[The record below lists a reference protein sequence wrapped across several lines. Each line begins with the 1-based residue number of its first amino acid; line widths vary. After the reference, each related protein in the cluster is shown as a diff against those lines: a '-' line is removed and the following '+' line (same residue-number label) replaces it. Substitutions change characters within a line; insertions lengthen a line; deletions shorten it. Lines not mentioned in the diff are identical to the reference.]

1 LFKRWRIYNG
11 KKNKSNNIRLKD
23 LEKVYRFQCPKCG
36 EWDYA
41 FLDNDDPEAG
51 SQLPCPEGQ
60 SL

>member
-1 LFKRWRIYNG
+1 ME
-11 KKNKSNNIRLKD
+11 KNKSNTLRLKD

-51 SQLPCPEGQ
+51 NEISCLYCHCWITIEE
-60 SL
+60 

>member
-1 LFKRWRIYNG
+1 ME
-11 KKNKSNNIRLKD
+11 KNKSNNIRLRD

-51 SQLPCPEGQ
+51 NEISCLYCHCWITIEE
-60 SL
+60 